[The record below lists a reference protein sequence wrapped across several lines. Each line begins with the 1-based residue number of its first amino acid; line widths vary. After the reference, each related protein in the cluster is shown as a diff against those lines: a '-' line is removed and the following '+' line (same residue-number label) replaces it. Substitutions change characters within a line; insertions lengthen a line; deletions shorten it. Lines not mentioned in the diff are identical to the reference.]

1 MPTCHEC
8 EKTCE
13 EELGRQVIVGQN
25 SEGFDW
31 IFLCL
36 NCIRDWRQRG
46 LKSEGYSRKVIQ
58 DILNKEYP
66 MD

>member
-1 MPTCHEC
+1 MLSCHEC

-13 EELGRQVIVGQN
+13 EKLGRQVIVGQN

-36 NCIRDWRQRG
+36 DCIRDWRQRG
-46 LKSEGYSRKVIQ
+46 LKSEGYSPKVIQ

>member
-1 MPTCHEC
+1 MLSCHEC

-13 EELGRQVIVGQN
+13 EKLGRQVIVGQN

-46 LKSEGYSRKVIQ
+46 LKSEGYSAKVIQ

>member
-1 MPTCHEC
+1 MPTCHEF

-13 EELGRQVIVGQN
+13 EKLGRQVIVGQN

-46 LKSEGYSRKVIQ
+46 LKSEGYSPKVIQ